1 MLPDKLNNSIN
12 SINSINLINLINLV
26 TYKLIKLMKLTILTI
41 LMGLIIPVFA
51 QDIPDKP
58 KKQRL
63 VNDFAGFLQ
72 PQEKQQLE
80 QKLVQFAQQTSTQIA
95 IVTVNDLKGY
105 DVGDYAVRM
114 AQKWGIG
121 QKGKDNGILILIKP
135 KTRESRGQVYIA
147 PGYGLE
153 GAVPDVIAKRIVE
166 NEIIPHFKQGQHYAG
181 LNAAVNTLTELTRGE
196 YTAEEYIKKT
206 GAEASKPFP
215 FFAII
220 LLGVIIFSVV
230 GKSSRARRKSVGHSI
245 PFWLALT
252 MLGGSGRRMGGS
264 FNDFSSGSGSFG
276 GGLGGFG
283 GGSFGGGGAGGSW

>member
-1 MLPDKLNNSIN
+1 MKHKL
-12 SINSINLINLINLV
+12 L
-26 TYKLIKLMKLTILTI
+26 ILTI
-41 LMGLIIPVFA
+41 LLGLIIPVFA

-58 KKQRL
+58 KEQRL
-63 VNDFAGFLQ
+63 VNDFADFLQ
-72 PQEKQQLE
+72 PAEKQQLE

-121 QKGKDNGILILIKP
+121 QEGKDNGILILVKP

-147 PGYGLE
+147 TGYGLE
-153 GAVPDVIAKRIVE
+153 GAVPDAIAKRVVE
-166 NEIIPHFKQGQHYAG
+166 NEIIPHFKQGQYYAG
-181 LNAAVNTLTELTRGE
+181 LDAAANTLMELTRGE

-206 GAEASKPFP
+206 KAEESRPFP

-220 LLGVIIFSVV
+220 LLGVIIFSVF

-245 PFWLALT
+245 PFWIALT
-252 MLGGSGRRMGGS
+252 MLGGSGSRMRGNYS
-264 FNDFSSGSGSFG
+264 DFSSGSGSFG